1 MPYTKEMEEGV
12 RKPIP
17 FIYKAMLLQEESIFI
32 HESMKVFVRFI
43 KVPRRVAP
51 DRQHPL
57 LLPKILKVNFFFKTT
72 QYNQVLLK
80 IETFPLN
87 FKVTNVQCKTFKQQ
101 RITLKISIRVK
112 KKSPK
117 FSCCRDKHYFFLYL
131 TL

>member
-1 MPYTKEMEEGV
+1 MEERV

-17 FIYKAMLLQEESIFI
+17 FIYKAMLLQEEGVFM

-51 DRQHPL
+51 DGQHPL

-72 QYNQVLLK
+72 QFNQVLLK
-80 IETFPLN
+80 TETFPLN
-87 FKVTNVQCKTFKQQ
+87 FKVTNVQCETFKQQ

-112 KKSPK
+112 KKNHPNSHAVEISTIF
-117 FSCCRDKHYFFLYL
+117 FS
-131 TL
+131 T